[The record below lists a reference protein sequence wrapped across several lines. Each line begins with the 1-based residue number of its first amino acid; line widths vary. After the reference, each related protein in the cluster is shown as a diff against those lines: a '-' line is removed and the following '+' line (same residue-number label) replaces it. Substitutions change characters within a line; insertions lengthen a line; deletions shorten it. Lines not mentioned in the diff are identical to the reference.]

1 MNADWPP
8 ARSEAGIRGT
18 LPMLEI
24 KDDHPSYWSDR
35 CGMCDGTSR
44 LTLDSA
50 RWPVPFA
57 EEAL

>member
-1 MNADWPP
+1 
-8 ARSEAGIRGT
+8 
-18 LPMLEI
+18 MLEI